1 VPLALVIL
9 ALPIVEIAVFV
20 LVGGRIGVLPTIG
33 LTLLASFAGAVLLRI
48 QGFGAVQRI
57 QEAIRTKQDPSRD
70 MAHGAMIM
78 LAGLLLL
85 IPGFVTDVFGLLLFV
100 PFVRDGAWR
109 FLRSRITVVTNFNF
123 GFPGR
128 GGGHTIDLDADDYSR
143 QADPDR
149 PPRIPRG
156 D

>member
-1 VPLALVIL
+1 VLLALFIL
-9 ALPIVEIAVFV
+9 ALPIVEIAVFI
-20 LVGGRIGVLPTIG
+20 LVGGQIGVLPTIG

-57 QEAIRTKQDPSRD
+57 QRAMQTRQDPSRD

-85 IPGFVTDVFGLLLFV
+85 IPGFVTDVLGLLLFIPV
-100 PFVRDGAWR
+100 VRDLAWR
-109 FLRSRITVVTNFNF
+109 FLRSRMTVVTSFRF
-123 GFPGR
+123 GFPGQR
-128 GGGHTIDLDADDYSR
+128 GGPTIDLDADDFSR
-143 QADPDR
+143 QSERDPR
-149 PPRIPRG
+149 PRIPHP